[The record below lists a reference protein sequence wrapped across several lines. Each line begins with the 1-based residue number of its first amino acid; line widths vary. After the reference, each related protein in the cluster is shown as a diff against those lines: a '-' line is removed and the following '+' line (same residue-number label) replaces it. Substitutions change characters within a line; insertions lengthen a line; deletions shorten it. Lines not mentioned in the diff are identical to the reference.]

1 MLAAV
6 RMLARAQSRPRRRA
20 IVALTLFVGL
30 SGGMS
35 IALIAGA
42 RRSATVVD
50 RYFATARHYDA
61 AVLVSSW
68 DSPTK
73 AQLLAIPGVERADI
87 GAYIALNPATE
98 RNGPATG
105 IDGFALNFSAADP
118 TSVVL
123 AGVVP
128 DGSDPSEVV
137 VNEAFVQRFGR
148 SVGDV
153 VRVRTFGVD
162 QADAVS
168 NGLYEPK
175 GPEYRFRIR
184 GVVRTVADIALN
196 DMRVP
201 GRSASAKP
209 AMLAAPESWY
219 AAHRS
224 EFLDFGGIYNVAL
237 RDGARGKKAFTAAV
251 TALAHGGAQSA
262 QVIPPQTNLN
272 PSSVAAPVHVETTS
286 LLLLGIGLGLAAAIA
301 LVLALRAEQRLHDA
315 DNPTVC
321 ALGGTTRQIGLVAAV
336 RALPI
341 AFGGGVLAVVTALV
355 LSPRF
360 PIGIGREVELDRGFQ
375 VDLAAVAVG
384 FGVVLLV
391 VVVPAFLF
399 GLPRRSRELQR
410 ARPRSVANWMGQA
423 GAPADVTIAAHV
435 AFDHSR
441 AVRRAPARATIAGG
455 AALLAVLIG
464 VGVYVSGIDHLYND
478 PTAHGWGWDLAVGNS
493 NFPLNKHTA
502 TRLAADRRIAAATT
516 SSYGSAAV
524 NGRNTDFVVFD
535 PRGTAPPQVVSGRLP
550 TRTGEVALG
559 PETIRKLGVHIG
571 STVQLDLSGGDSPFD
586 HGDATGPTQV
596 TVVGAALAPVFGDV
610 DVGEVGLAPYATIA
624 AAGGATDPQLVLAR
638 LDRGASAQTIAAI
651 DREYTE
657 DITTDLIPRAC
668 STSIVSAAC
677 RSSGSRSRARS
688 HCSCSSIPLHWG
700 SGSVAAT
707 SRSFALG
714 LPARRVRRV
723 LAWFGTLLAAGI
735 VAIGIP
741 TGLLL
746 GIAIWHRIATN
757 NGMHPTTT
765 VSPYLWLAVPLT
777 FIVAVLGTLAPG
789 RRAIRKGVNAHLR
802 TE

>member
-1 MLAAV
+1 M
-6 RMLARAQSRPRRRA
+6 
-20 IVALTLFVGL
+20 
-30 SGGMS
+30 
-35 IALIAGA
+35 
-42 RRSATVVD
+42 
-50 RYFATARHYDA
+50 
-61 AVLVSSW
+61 
-68 DSPTK
+68 
-73 AQLLAIPGVERADI
+73 
-87 GAYIALNPATE
+87 
-98 RNGPATG
+98 
-105 IDGFALNFSAADP
+105 
-118 TSVVL
+118 VL

-184 GVVRTVADIALN
+184 GVVRTVADIVLN

-251 TALAHGGAQSA
+251 PRSRHGGAQSA

-286 LLLLGIGLGLAAAIA
+286 LLLLGIGIGLAAAIA
-301 LVLALRAEQRLHDA
+301 LVLALRAEQRLHDV

-321 ALGGTTRQIGLVAAV
+321 ALGGTTCQIGLVAAV

-399 GLPRRSRELQR
+399 GLPRRGRELPA
-410 ARPRSVANWMGQA
+410 ARPRSVANWMGRA
-423 GAPADVTIAAHV
+423 GARADVTIAAHV

-441 AVRRAPARATIAGG
+441 AVRRAPARAAIAGG

-559 PETIRKLGVHIG
+559 AETIRKLGVHIG

-657 DITTDLIPRAC
+657 DITTDLIPAHVLNFHRVRSLPIIGLAVAG
-668 STSIVSAAC
+668 TIALFLLVYSIALGI
-677 RSSGSRSRARS
+677 RIRSRDLAVLR
-688 HCSCSSIPLHWG
+688 
-700 SGSVAAT
+700 
-707 SRSFALG
+707 ALG